1 MVSSIGYATEMG
13 HRSAAYRRF
22 WRRKS
27 NWSPHNRQEER
38 LRGSEVATVID
49 VGLVGLDTSH
59 GEAFADAL
67 ADADDAR
74 LTAIWDGRT
83 VRDAAYIE
91 EFCAE
96 HGAAA
101 YEEPTGMVDEVDAAM
116 VLSVDW
122 ERHRAL
128 AIPFLDR
135 GVPTCI
141 DKPVAGCVA
150 DLDAMT
156 AAAGGT
162 GLFCG
167 SAVPYHP
174 AFDDIPVNRP
184 GRRLYCVGYNDSFY
198 YGVHL
203 ADIARRF
210 AGADWTAVEPS
221 GRELELAFE
230 NGCRARLFLDGPDAG
245 AAFGL
250 LDASDRVRTALADS
264 NPDSYATMYRRYL
277 AAFLAVVRG
286 DNNPIST
293 VNGARLLLAME
304 AAREHEKRITPDSY
318 ALAAV
323 DVSSTEFV
331 AEYRPYY

>member
-1 MVSSIGYATEMG
+1 MCGFEAT
-13 HRSAAYRRF
+13 
-22 WRRKS
+22 
-27 NWSPHNRQEER
+27 
-38 LRGSEVATVID
+38 LVTD

-67 ADADDAR
+67 ADAGDAR
-74 LTAIWDGRT
+74 LSAVWDGGT
-83 VRDAAYIE
+83 VRDGMYVE
-91 EFCAE
+91 GFCAE

-101 YEEPTGMVDEVDAAM
+101 YEEPTGMVGEVDAAM

-122 ERHRAL
+122 EQHRAL
-128 AIPFLDR
+128 ATPFLDA

-141 DKPVAGCVA
+141 DKPVAGCIA
-150 DLDAMT
+150 DLDAMV
-156 AAAGGT
+156 AAAGET

-174 AFDDIPVNRP
+174 AFDDIPTNRP

-203 ADIARRF
+203 ADTARRF

-221 GRELELAFE
+221 SGQELELAFE
-230 NGCRARLFLDGPDAG
+230 NGCRARLLLDGPDTG

-264 NPDSYATMYRRYL
+264 DADSYAVMYRRYL
-277 AAFLAVVRG
+277 AAFLAVVQGG
-286 DNNPIST
+286 DSPT
-293 VNGARLLLAME
+293 HPVNGARLLLAME
-304 AAREHEKRITPDSY
+304 AAREHEKRITPDSD

-323 DVSSTEFV
+323 DIESTEFV
-331 AEYRPYY
+331 AEYSPYY